1 MLKMIKYNLKKRSLL
16 ILITTIIAL
25 AVCVALF
32 INEDFLRE
40 YYIYNNNAYNYGYNV
55 TGPSEGPLIY
65 ITIIACILCTIIPIL
80 EFSFKMSKVS
90 IDQMYSIPIKRDK
103 LYIAKFISGFIEILI
118 PVLSCYIFCLLK
130 VLSTDHMY
138 NLIYFLPY
146 LGCLL
151 FFMFILYSTIAFF
164 YTRGNTVVD
173 GIMNV
178 LFIIFLFEIFVA
190 VMENVFRVPYP
201 NTFINAY
208 FDSGY
213 SFLYSPICL
222 VTNIFNNKLSIDALI
237 KIFGNDMQGNYYL
250 SRVTLVES
258 EIVSIVFFTVV
269 GIISSILF
277 VKLNKE
283 DKAEDSMQI
292 SNSWF
297 SYKTMIPLYFSMVCL
312 IMCENSELIGFIFL
326 FVGVY
331 VAYVIYRR
339 TMKIKKWDMI
349 VIGICFISMVIIY
362 VLYENLKP
370 TPIYEQIYYDMFK
383 CLLKR

>member
-16 ILITTIIAL
+16 ILITTIVVL
-25 AVCVALF
+25 AIGFAMF
-32 INEDFLRE
+32 IGEDFLRE
-40 YYIYNNNAYNYGYNV
+40 YYVFNKLYGQEYYA
-55 TGPSEGPLIY
+55 TGPDSGPLMF
-65 ITIIACILCTIIPIL
+65 ITIIACILCTLIPIL

-118 PVLSCYIFCLLK
+118 PVLTCYIFCLLK

-138 NLIYFLPY
+138 NLIHFLPY

-151 FFMFILYSTIAFF
+151 FFMFILYATIAFF
-164 YTRGNTVVD
+164 FTRGNTVVD
-173 GIMNV
+173 GIMNI
-178 LFIIFLFEIFVA
+178 LFIVFLFEIFVA
-190 VMENVFRVPYP
+190 VMDNVFRLPYP
-201 NTFINAY
+201 DTFISTY

-222 VTNIFNNKLSIDALI
+222 VTNIFNNKLSIDALTE
-237 KIFGNDMQGNYYL
+237 IFGSDMQGNYYL
-250 SRVTLVES
+250 SRIILIES
-258 EIVSIVFFTVV
+258 EVVSIVVFTII
-269 GIISSILF
+269 GIVSSVLF

-297 SYKTMIPLYFSMVCL
+297 SYKTMIPLYFSMICL
-312 IMCENSELIGFIFL
+312 LMSEDVELIGFIFL

-331 VAYVIYRR
+331 IAYVIYRR
-339 TMKIKKWDMI
+339 NLKIKKWDII
-349 VIGICFISMVIIY
+349 VTGICFVAMIIIY
-362 VLYENLKP
+362 VLYKDYKDGLPPLES
-370 TPIYEQIYYDMFK
+370 TPHIYNIIK
-383 CLLKR
+383 LLN